1 MTRVFEAYV
10 LKSSEWIEI
19 LRSRLMAIPGVIS
32 VELMQSW
39 NEQIKKHQDSFK
51 LNIIICKPCA
61 LKQFLSQYPE
71 YENKIIDYQ
80 WSTFPY
86 PRTTMN
92 ETTDLHLKG
101 FPTDL
106 NLHQIY
112 KIIHQGLDQII
123 PRQDYNIRFAIQD
136 RHMGTTKGH
145 GCIIFNSTVPIEYI
159 YLAKLIFHHKP
170 VTSSKGDI
178 RRITATWHRFRTIEG
193 IPSMSKTDTEQIEY
207 KVNETPM
214 ISEINYEEC

>member
-1 MTRVFEAYV
+1 MQREFEAYV

-19 LRSRLMAIPGVIS
+19 LRSKLMVIPGVVS

-39 NEQIKKHQDSFK
+39 NEQIKKHQNSFK

-61 LKQFLSQYPE
+61 LKQFLIQYPT

-112 KIIHQGLDQII
+112 KIIYQGLDQII
-123 PRQDYNIRFAIQD
+123 PRSSYNIRFAIQD

-145 GCIIFNSTVPIEYI
+145 GCIIFDSDVNIDSI
-159 YLAKLIFHHKP
+159 YLAKLVFHHKP
-170 VTSSKGDI
+170 VTSTRGET
-178 RRITATWHRFRTIEG
+178 RRITATWHRLRPDEKTVV
-193 IPSMSKTDTEQIEY
+193 MTKSKDDIEY
-207 KVNETPM
+207 KIAEDMNTTEV
-214 ISEINYEEC
+214 NYEEC